1 MDRYLGYYRAML
13 MAGLEVKRE
22 WRIEDRDEDGK
33 EIDFILPQKMP
44 TAFVCNSDS
53 TAFRLVKRLQDEG
66 YRIPEDISIVSFDNF
81 IYAEMSSPQITTYG
95 ADMDSLVK
103 KSIAII
109 LEKIADRSFSV
120 GRVLVP
126 GTMIERQS
134 VCSRGDKQEIRT

>member
-1 MDRYLGYYRAML
+1 
-13 MAGLEVKRE
+13 
-22 WRIEDRDEDGK
+22 
-33 EIDFILPQKMP
+33 MP
-44 TAFVCNSDS
+44 TAFVCNSDV

-66 YRIPEDISIVSFDNF
+66 FRIPEDISVVSFDNF

-134 VCSRGDKQEIRT
+134 VCSRGDRQENNDLK

>member
-1 MDRYLGYYRAML
+1 
-13 MAGLEVKRE
+13 
-22 WRIEDRDEDGK
+22 
-33 EIDFILPQKMP
+33 
-44 TAFVCNSDS
+44 
-53 TAFRLVKRLQDEG
+53 
-66 YRIPEDISIVSFDNF
+66 
-81 IYAEMSSPQITTYG
+81 MSSPQITTYG

-134 VCSRGDKQEIRT
+134 VCSRGDRQENNDLK